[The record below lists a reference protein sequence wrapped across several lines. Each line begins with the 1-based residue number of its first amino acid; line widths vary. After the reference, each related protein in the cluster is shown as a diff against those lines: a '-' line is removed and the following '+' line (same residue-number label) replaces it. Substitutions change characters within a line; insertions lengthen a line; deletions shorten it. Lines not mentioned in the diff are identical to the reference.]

1 MKPGNKEIAGI
12 VLVLML
18 GLLFLGAGQITE
30 PRHVG
35 SVFSFNVAL
44 WEYRGFDI
52 LGQVMLLIAGSF
64 GIVVLLGEEPD
75 HD

>member
-1 MKPGNKEIAGI
+1 MSNKGGMAII
-12 VLVLML
+12 LVLAL
-18 GLLFLGAGQITE
+18 GLLILGTMAITE

-35 SVFSFNVAL
+35 SDLSFNVAL

-52 LGQVMLLIAGSF
+52 LGQVMLLLAGSF
-64 GIVVLLGEEPD
+64 GVVVLLREESR

>member
-1 MKPGNKEIAGI
+1 MSNKGVMAIL
-12 VLVLML
+12 LVLAL
-18 GLLFLGAGQITE
+18 GLLILGTVAITE

-35 SVFSFNVAL
+35 SDLSFNAAL

-52 LGQVMLLIAGSF
+52 LGQVMLLLAGSF
-64 GIVVLLGEEPD
+64 GVVVLLRGGSL

>member
-1 MKPGNKEIAGI
+1 MSNKRGVAII
-12 VLVLML
+12 LVLAL
-18 GLLFLGAGQITE
+18 GLLIGTMAITG

-35 SVFSFNVAL
+35 SDLSFNAAL

-52 LGQVMLLIAGSF
+52 LGQVMLLLAGSF
-64 GIVVLLGEEPD
+64 GVVVLLREAPR